1 MKKLIKKLINE
12 IREETGIEE
21 KVTLRLIPMKRKI
34 ASISLKKKEIRIN
47 DRLLD
52 KFDEDMLREII
63 AHELLHIKHGMYHT
77 LNFEKDMKKFR
88 KKTD

>member
-34 ASISLKKKEIRIN
+34 ASISLKKKEI
-47 DRLLD
+47 
-52 KFDEDMLREII
+52 
-63 AHELLHIKHGMYHT
+63 
-77 LNFEKDMKKFR
+77 
-88 KKTD
+88 